1 MKKERA
7 KVLETILVLVLALV
21 VFYFIFKNK
30 NPEAGR
36 YLLIASLVIGGIG
49 ILFPWLAEKIHWAWM
64 KLAHALG
71 YVMSRVILTLIFFL
85 VVFPMSVFQKL
96 AKKNS
101 IKLKPSGNTYYKDR
115 SFTYDKESLENVW

>member
-30 NPEAGR
+30 NPEVAR

-64 KLAHALG
+64 KLAHGLG
-71 YVMSRVILTLIFFL
+71 YVMSRVILTLIFFI
-85 VVFPMSVFQKL
+85 VVFPMSIFQKL
-96 AKKNS
+96 AKKNAL
-101 IKLKPSGNTYYKDR
+101 KLKPNGNTYYKDR

>member
-30 NPEAGR
+30 NPEVAR

-64 KLAHALG
+64 KLAHGLG
-71 YVMSRVILTLIFFL
+71 YVMSRVILTLIFFI
-85 VVFPMSVFQKL
+85 VVLPMSIFQKL
-96 AKKNS
+96 AKKNAL
-101 IKLKPSGNTYYKDR
+101 KLKPNGNTYYKDR